1 MKQQTVKRFTKWK
14 IKFVN
19 NFAIHSKF
27 HLNNRVYIFR
37 SIYKLLNQTPQ
48 TLNHSFSL
56 QREKLVRYIIKYS
69 TTLIHCHLFC
79 TLPALQVS
87 NISIYWLLETTVSEL
102 RSLTNEPISQLTN
115 QTICL
120 LITNACPLFYNFT
133 CLSDCLSV
141 SIFKNRSGPNFVCD
155 LKWPQKA
162 MLMLKI
168 TKISVQKF

>member
-1 MKQQTVKRFTKWK
+1 MSAIKSQEWRTKNYR
-14 IKFVN
+14 N
-19 NFAIHSKF
+19 NH
-27 HLNNRVYIFR
+27 V
-37 SIYKLLNQTPQ
+37 SIICALYV
-48 TLNHSFSL
+48 HSFSH
-56 QREKLVRYIIKYS
+56 EHENLVRYIIKYS
-69 TTLIHCHLFC
+69 TTLVRCHLFC

-155 LKWPQKA
+155 LTRPRGRFINA
-162 MLMLKI
+162 
-168 TKISVQKF
+168 